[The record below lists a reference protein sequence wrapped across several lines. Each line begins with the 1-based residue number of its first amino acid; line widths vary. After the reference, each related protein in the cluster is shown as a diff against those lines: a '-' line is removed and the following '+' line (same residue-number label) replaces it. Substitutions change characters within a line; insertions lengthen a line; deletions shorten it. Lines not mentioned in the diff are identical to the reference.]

1 MRKIKSQQ
9 KLSDEMPTVEE
20 VNTSQQ
26 QEKKPILNTTSRKTY
41 IVSVV
46 SDDIILIKSVII
58 AMDVFDA
65 LRKCSMRFKDEE
77 CEIACVTVQIEETE
91 VIE

>member
-1 MRKIKSQQ
+1 MKK
-9 KLSDEMPTVEE
+9 KLVDEMPTIEE
-20 VNTSQQ
+20 INISQQ
-26 QEKKPILNTTSRKTY
+26 QEKKPVLNTTSRKTY

-46 SDDIILIKSVII
+46 SDDVVLIKSVII